1 MVGWGFTKGEVLMDE
16 IEVGTGL
23 SWSFA
28 IYVSQE
34 STNTK
39 LWYGNRI

>member
-1 MVGWGFTKGEVLMDE
+1 MVDWGFTKGEVLMDE

-23 SWSFA
+23 CWSIA

-34 STNTK
+34 STDTK

>member
-1 MVGWGFTKGEVLMDE
+1 MVDWGFTKWEVLMDE

-23 SWSFA
+23 RWSIA
-28 IYVSQE
+28 ICVSQE
-34 STNTK
+34 STDTK